1 MPVRPSRYDRAH
13 SVAELREL
21 AKRRLPLPVFD
32 YLDGGAEYESAM
44 RNNRAVFE
52 RVRFRPR
59 TLVDVSTRSTQT
71 EIFGRTVA
79 APFAIAPMGGLG
91 LFWPRA
97 EIALARACAAA
108 GVPFGLST
116 GSSTTI
122 EEVAEAAGD
131 GQLWFQLYV
140 FNDEAMNRALV
151 ERAQAAGYQALMVT
165 TDTHLFPKRHRD
177 LRNGFRSTLK
187 KTPHNIVSI
196 LKRPRWMWNIMVRHS
211 LPAMVNLAAARDRP
225 ADRMATAAYFLNER
239 RPSFDFEHLKALR
252 RLWKGPLLVKGVLRA
267 DEAIQVHNCG
277 ADGVI
282 LSNHGGRNLESA
294 AAPLEVLPEIVDAV
308 GERMSVMVDSGF
320 RSGNDIVKAL
330 ALGAK
335 AVLLGRAG
343 GYALAAGGEA
353 GVGHLLKLMRDEV
366 DRTLGYLGCTAVDQ
380 LSRDYLL
387 FDRGLPGSNASTT
400 LAV

>member
-116 GSSTTI
+116 
-122 EEVAEAAGD
+122 
-131 GQLWFQLYV
+131 
-140 FNDEAMNRALV
+140 DEAMNRALV

>member
-1 MPVRPSRYDRAH
+1 
-13 SVAELREL
+13 VADLRRL
-21 AKRRLPLPVFD
+21 ARKFLPLPVFD
-32 YLDGGAEYESAM
+32 YLDGGAENEVAM
-44 RNNRAVFE
+44 RHNRAVFE

-59 TLVDVSTRSTQT
+59 TMVDVSKRST
-71 EIFGRTVA
+71 RTVILGKPAA

-108 GVPFGLST
+108 GVPFALST
-116 GSSTTI
+116 GSSARI

-140 FNDEAMNRALV
+140 FKDEKMNRALV
-151 ERAQAAGYQALMVT
+151 ERAQAAGYAALMVT
-165 TDTHLFPKRHRD
+165 TDTHMFPKRHRD
-177 LRNGFRSTLK
+177 LRNGFRATLK
-187 KTPHNIVSI
+187 KTPRNILSVLS
-196 LKRPRWMWNIMVRHS
+196 RPRWMWKIMIRRG
-211 LPAMVNLAAARDRP
+211 LPAMVNLATAADRP
-225 ADRMATAAYFLNER
+225 IDRVSAAGYFSTER
-239 RPSFDFEHLKALR
+239 RASFDYEHLKELR
-252 RLWKGPLLVKGVLRA
+252 RRWKGPLLVKGVLRA
-267 DEAIQVHNCG
+267 DEAIQISNCG

-308 GERMSVMVDSGF
+308 GKRMSVLIDSGF

-330 ALGAK
+330 ALGAE

-343 GYALAAGGEA
+343 AYAVAAGGEA
-353 GVGHLLKLMRDEV
+353 GVGHLLDLMRDEV

-380 LSRDYLL
+380 LGRDHLL
-387 FDRGLPGSNASTT
+387 LDRLLPGSDASTT
-400 LAV
+400 PAM